1 MLIWDGDAFSLNGV
15 QYICANIGG
24 FVAAEPGR
32 FCLLKSRSA
41 VESYEHLVAEL
52 KPRTIL
58 EIGTWQG
65 ASLAFLTDLAE
76 ARRSVGVDLRPKPSA
91 ALIDFISRRSLGD
104 VLHIYNQIDQGDRER
119 LDEIVRTEF
128 DEPLDLIVDDASH
141 RLDATRNTFS
151 ILFPRLRPGGKY
163 VIEDWSWA
171 HTPLPVLLEE
181 TPLSLLSLE
190 LVLTAASWP
199 DAIAAVDVTSD
210 WTTVTRGH
218 AALPSP
224 FDFRVGIDERGR
236 RLLPHANE
244 RGNAHADVTM
254 SGVPFDEFEAEW
266 LADGELVEVARNNT
280 LDHFLEVFARAFVS
294 TVSAYTA
301 NHEITVVG
309 SLVDDDDLRGTLTTL
324 YGTRVYRRAMASR

>member
-1 MLIWDGDAFSLNGV
+1 MLSWDGDTFTLNGI
-15 QYICANIGG
+15 QYVCANIDG
-24 FVAAEPGR
+24 FFAPEPGR
-32 FCLLKSRSA
+32 FCLLKSRTA
-41 VESYEHLVAEL
+41 VESYEHLVAAL

-76 ARRSVGVDLRPKPSA
+76 ARRAVGVDLRPKPSA
-91 ALIDFISRRSLGD
+91 TLTDFISRRSLAD
-104 VLHIYNQIDQGDRER
+104 VLHVYSQVDQGDLQR

-128 DEPLDLIVDDASH
+128 DEPLDLIIDDASH
-141 RLDATRNTFS
+141 RLDATRTTFS

-171 HTPLPVLLEE
+171 HTPLPVLVDE
-181 TPLSLLSLE
+181 TPMSVLSLE
-190 LVLTAASWP
+190 LVLAAASWP
-199 DAIAAVDVTSD
+199 DAIAAVDITSD

-244 RGNAHADVTM
+244 NGNAHADVTM
-254 SGVPFDEFEAEW
+254 SGVPFDEFESLW
-266 LADGELVEVARNNT
+266 LADDELVEFARNNT
-280 LDHFLEVFARAFVS
+280 LESFLEVFARTFVS
-294 TVSAYTA
+294 TALAYA
-301 NHEITVVG
+301 ASHETRVIG
-309 SLVDDDDLRGTLTTL
+309 RLVDDDDLCGSLTTL